1 MTFHDLYLGTLL
13 ELATET
19 VTVVSLLQASLK
31 TGQSSNLGCSTAS
44 FLRLYGKQCLHEST
58 TLRCA
63 NGEQLCARWVGFVP
77 YSCSSRMDFTR
88 TLRSLL
94 LWAIILSRLARGV
107 SDLVAAQPC
116 SSEKIFARS
125 VADECGPSSRLTPTL
140 DWTAVIGELFE
151 ARNAVFWEGP
161 TAAREQLISL
171 LALVAQSFELASQC
185 PSAVATASYSLAEVI
200 ASTAKSSA
208 NNDKSRQL
216 KQLSLIQFAL
226 AMLPT
231 RAHRECT
238 QWPLRGRD
246 LAAAFQ
252 QLGEVLFPTHPSQ
265 PPQLPASQEPAV
277 AVVTACAGI
286 HASGAR
292 ARSKANRQRY
302 AAKHGYDLHFFND
315 AYEIVAAFP
324 AGTNL
329 TRTNAPAYWRAY
341 ALLSVI
347 GSSSPNSWLLWVDC
361 EVFLTDL
368 DMPVTKLLAKHGVTS
383 ASAASMLVSSSSLG
397 VGPEVLLLQT
407 NDWGRSFLRNWTTL
421 PSPDFL
427 HPVLRIPSDERHA
440 ERVALQHAVLPHWG
454 EWLQGH
460 SATDWD
466 SYQWP
471 PDIRIALGQARFS
484 AQDRSAKQ
492 WELADF
498 AWTDDGC
505 RGRDG
510 LRNHALCSDRLL

>member
-1 MTFHDLYLGTLL
+1 
-13 ELATET
+13 
-19 VTVVSLLQASLK
+19 
-31 TGQSSNLGCSTAS
+31 
-44 FLRLYGKQCLHEST
+44 ST

-63 NGEQLCARWVGFVP
+63 HGEQLCARWVGFVP
-77 YSCSSRMDFTR
+77 YSCSSRMDITR

-140 DWTAVIGELFE
+140 DWTAVIGEIFE

-185 PSAVATASYSLAEVI
+185 PSAVATAGYSLAEVI

-315 AYEIVAAFP
+315 AHEIVAAFP

>member
-1 MTFHDLYLGTLL
+1 MGFTWTLS
-13 ELATET
+13 
-19 VTVVSLLQASLK
+19 SLPL
-31 TGQSSNLGCSTAS
+31 
-44 FLRLYGKQCLHEST
+44 
-58 TLRCA
+58 
-63 NGEQLCARWVGFVP
+63 
-77 YSCSSRMDFTR
+77 SRKV
-88 TLRSLL
+88 LP
-94 LWAIILSRLARGV
+94 WAIILSRLARAA
-107 SDLVAAQPC
+107 SDLAAAQPC
-116 SSEKIFARS
+116 TSEKIFARS
-125 VADECGPSSRLTPTL
+125 VADECGPPTRLTPTL
-140 DWTAVIGELFE
+140 DWTAVIGEIFE

-161 TAAREQLISL
+161 TAARGQLINL

-185 PSAVATASYSLAEVI
+185 PAAVATASYSLAEVI
-200 ASTAKSSA
+200 AATAESSA
-208 NNDKSRQL
+208 SKDNSQQL

-252 QLGEVLFPTHPSQ
+252 QLGEILFPTDPSQ
-265 PPQLPASQEPAV
+265 PPQLHASQEPAI

-315 AYEIVAAFP
+315 AHEIVAAFP

-329 TRTNAPAYWRAY
+329 THTNAPAYWRAY

-347 GSSSPNSWLLWVDC
+347 GSSSPYSWLLWVDC

-368 DMPVTKLLAKHGVTS
+368 EMPVTRLLAKHGVTS
-383 ASAASMLVSSSSLG
+383 ASAASMLVSASSLG
-397 VGPEVLLLQT
+397 VGPEVLLLQK
-407 NDWGRSFLRNWTTL
+407 NDWAQSFLKNWTTL
-421 PSPDFL
+421 PSPSFL
-427 HPVLRIPSDERHA
+427 HPVLRSPSDERHA
-440 ERVALQHAVLPHWG
+440 ERVALQHAVLPHWS
-454 EWLQGH
+454 EWLQGP
-460 SATDWD
+460 SAMDWN
-466 SYQWP
+466 SFQWP
-471 PDIRIALGQARFS
+471 PDIRIALGQAPFS
-484 AQDRSAKQ
+484 AQDSASAKQ

-498 AWTDDGC
+498 AFADDDC

-510 LRNHALCSDRLL
+510 LRNHALCSDRLLQISAALG